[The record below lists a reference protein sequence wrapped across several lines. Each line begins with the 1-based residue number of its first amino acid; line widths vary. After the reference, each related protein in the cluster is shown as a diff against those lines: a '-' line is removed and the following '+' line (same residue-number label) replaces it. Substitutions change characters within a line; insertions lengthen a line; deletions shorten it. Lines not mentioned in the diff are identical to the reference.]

1 MVDVAEPP
9 AEIAPAPVAPAPAF
23 VPAVV
28 EPLPAPPARRM
39 SGASLVTAAPLGAN
53 DYGMTIGGGYTAILP
68 FFVFEMGYG
77 LSRRVDVAFRY
88 ETVSGL
94 FHYPQLALRWA
105 FADAGAWTFG
115 VRMGMNY
122 SLFAV
127 KSDQTDLTSTVY
139 VSGELIA
146 SRPVARLTDFLV
158 AVRADFD
165 LWEYRIIDGEKRA
178 NGTYR
183 YDATVFRIGARTQ
196 ATDDLSVYV
205 IGNLRV
211 PIETFTYKAE
221 QFYVLPTVEVGG
233 TFVW

>member
-1 MVDVAEPP
+1 
-9 AEIAPAPVAPAPAF
+9 
-23 VPAVV
+23 
-28 EPLPAPPARRM
+28 M
-39 SGASLVTAAPLGAN
+39 SGASLVTGAPLGEN

-94 FHYPQLALRWA
+94 FHYPQLAVRWA
-105 FADAGAWTFG
+105 FADVGRWTLATRVG
-115 VRMGMNY
+115 VNY

-139 VSGELIA
+139 LSGELSA
-146 SRPVARLTDFLV
+146 TRPVSVATDFFFAL
-158 AVRADFD
+158 RGDFD
-165 LWEYRIIDGEKRA
+165 LWEYRIIDGEKHA
-178 NGTYR
+178 KGTYR
-183 YDATVFRIGARTQ
+183 YDATVVRIGARTQ
-196 ATDDLSVYV
+196 ATDDLSVYL
-205 IGNLRV
+205 IGNVRI
-211 PIETFTYKAE
+211 PIETFTYQAE